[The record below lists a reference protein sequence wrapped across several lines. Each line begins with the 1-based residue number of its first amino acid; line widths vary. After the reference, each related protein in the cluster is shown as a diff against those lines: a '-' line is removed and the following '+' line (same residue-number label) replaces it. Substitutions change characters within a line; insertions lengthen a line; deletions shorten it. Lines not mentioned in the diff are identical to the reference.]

1 MRSSSKDEVSDA
13 VSSAKHA
20 RLVCGCMGMSCAYIM
35 YRKGPRMDPWGTPA
49 RMCLGWEE
57 VSPIKTLK
65 LRSVSVEATETS
77 ERIVGGSLTTIEEYP
92 EMVALLRV
100 WGNHYGQDCGGSILN
115 NRAILT
121 AAHCTEVTIPA
132 GRRVRVGS
140 SYRSSNGTVYTIERI
155 IIHPGYAFNWPAQP
169 DNDVSILWLTGIIP
183 VTSTSRPALIAGPNY
198 NLADNQAVWATGWGW
213 TQYGN
218 FTSQSEQLRHVQVY
232 TVNQEICR
240 QRFANLVINGVPM
253 PYTITDNMLC
263 SGILD
268 VGGRDQ
274 CYGDSG
280 GPVFHHGVQVGICS
294 FGHECALGEF
304 PGVNVRV
311 SQFTDW
317 ISENR

>member
-1 MRSSSKDEVSDA
+1 MRSFIVFAITLA
-13 VSSAKHA
+13 VAAAAK
-20 RLVCGCMGMSCAYIM
+20 
-35 YRKGPRMDPWGTPA
+35 
-49 RMCLGWEE
+49 
-57 VSPIKTLK
+57 
-65 LRSVSVEATETS
+65 TS
-77 ERIVGGSLTTIEEYP
+77 ERIIGGSLTTIEEYP

-100 WGNHYGQDCGGSILN
+100 WGNYYAQYCGGSILN

-121 AAHCTEVTIPA
+121 AAHCLELPIPA

-140 SYRSSNGTVYTIERI
+140 SYQSSNGTVYSIERI
-155 IIHPGYAFNWPAQP
+155 IIHPGYANNWPAEP
-169 DNDVSILWLTGIIP
+169 DNDLSILWLTDIIP
-183 VTSTSRPALIAGPNY
+183 VTPTSRPALIAGPNY
-198 NLADNQAVWATGWGW
+198 NLADNEPVWAIGWGW
-213 TQYGN
+213 TEYGN
-218 FTSQSEQLRHVQVY
+218 FTSHSEQLRHVQVY

-240 QRFANLVINGVPM
+240 QRFANRVVNGVPM

-311 SQFTDW
+311 SQYTNW
-317 ISENR
+317 ISDNR